1 MSLSTVAPK
10 VRSNLRQYG
19 HNASS
24 YIDSTPV
31 GWRVPGSVT
40 GLLDVTRIAL
50 ASTAAAAVSW
60 DRTGPT
66 ATASIIA
73 AAVTAARVSRCRRLV
88 VATKRSLSLIRHRTG
103 RCAPVPRCALAG
115 ARDAGDWVGMA
126 GRWWLGG

>member
-24 YIDSTPV
+24 YIASTTV
-31 GWRVPGSVT
+31 GWPVAGAVT
-40 GLLDVTRIAL
+40 GLLDVARIAL

-73 AAVTAARVSRCRRLV
+73 AAVPAALVARCKGLG
-88 VATKRSLSLIRHRTG
+88 VATKRTPLPLR
-103 RCAPVPRCALAG
+103 
-115 ARDAGDWVGMA
+115 
-126 GRWWLGG
+126 